1 MADQNVSYT
10 IGTVARM
17 TGLSTH
23 VLRKWE
29 ARYGV
34 PNPVRSTTGRRRYSP
49 DDLSKLRSLAN
60 LVHRGHAIGEL
71 ASLSAHDLMVMV
83 ETNPA
88 VEGVTNVRV
97 SVSGA
102 GLAAMIAAERTVFP
116 PSYEFL
122 VVSGHPA
129 MSGATDVLV
138 IECAS
143 LSDEL
148 HNRLTG
154 LARVVVVYNF
164 ASSRVLQQ
172 FEDSGMT
179 CLKAP
184 ITAAQLLPHLP
195 SKVSSD
201 LSVRQSPA
209 AHPLPPLP
217 PPLPRFS
224 DASIAAIANAST
236 TIECECP
243 LHIAQLLTSI
253 SAFERYSAECET
265 QQPDD
270 HELHAFLRQI
280 AGHARAQFEVALAR
294 VAVAEGYVLN
304 ELGASTGSENS
315 V

>member
-1 MADQNVSYT
+1 MADPNVSYT
-10 IGTVARM
+10 IGAVARM

-29 ARYGV
+29 ARYGLV
-34 PNPVRSTTGRRRYSP
+34 DPVRSTTGRRRYSA
-49 DDLSKLRSLAN
+49 DDLTKLQSLAT
-60 LVHRGHAIGEL
+60 LVHRGHAISGL

-83 ETNPA
+83 EINPV
-88 VEGVTNVRV
+88 VESGKNVRV

-116 PSYEFL
+116 PLHDFL
-122 VVSGHPA
+122 VVSGHRE
-129 MSGATDVLV
+129 MSGDTDVLV

-148 HNRLTG
+148 HNRLTR
-154 LARVVVVYNF
+154 LSQVVVVYNF
-164 ASSRVLQQ
+164 SSSRVLQK

-184 ITAAQLLPHLP
+184 ITAAQLLPYLP
-195 SKVSSD
+195 SKATSD
-201 LSVRQSPA
+201 RPNA
-209 AHPLPPLP
+209 ALP
-217 PPLPRFS
+217 PPPPPRFS
-224 DASIAAIANAST
+224 DASVAAIANAST

-270 HELHAFLRQI
+270 RELHAFLRQI
-280 AGHARAQFEVALAR
+280 AGRARAQFEVALAR

-304 ELGASTGSENS
+304 ELDGSTELGGS

>member
-10 IGTVARM
+10 IGTVARI

-29 ARYGV
+29 ARYGLIE
-34 PNPVRSTTGRRRYSP
+34 PVRSTTGRRRYSP
-49 DDLSKLRSLAN
+49 DDLTKLRSLAT
-60 LVHRGHAIGEL
+60 LVHRGHAISEL

-83 ETNPA
+83 EMNPV
-88 VEGVTNVRV
+88 VESAKHVRV

-116 PSYEFL
+116 SSYDFL
-122 VVSGHPA
+122 VVSGHPE
-129 MSGATDVLV
+129 MSGETDVLV

-148 HNRLTG
+148 HNRLMR
-154 LARVVVVYNF
+154 LSQVVVVYNF
-164 ASSRVLQQ
+164 SSSRILQQ

-184 ITAAQLLPHLP
+184 ITAARLLPYLP
-195 SKVSSD
+195 SKATSD
-201 LSVRQSPA
+201 LPIRPNA
-209 AHPLPPLP
+209 ALPP

-270 HELHAFLRQI
+270 RELHGFLRQI
-280 AGHARAQFEVALAR
+280 AGRARAQFEVALAR

-304 ELGASTGSENS
+304 ELDGSTEPGGS

>member
-1 MADQNVSYT
+1 MANQNVSYT

-29 ARYGV
+29 ARYGLID
-34 PNPVRSTTGRRRYSP
+34 PVRSTTGHRRYSP
-49 DDLSKLRSLAN
+49 DDLTKLRSLAT
-60 LVHRGHAIGEL
+60 LVHQGHAISEL
-71 ASLSAHDLMVMV
+71 ASLSAHDLMEMV
-83 ETNPA
+83 EINPV
-88 VEGVTNVRV
+88 VESAKNVRV

-116 PSYEFL
+116 SSYDFL
-122 VVSGHPA
+122 VVSGHPE
-129 MSGATDVLV
+129 MSGETDVLV

-143 LSDEL
+143 LSDAL
-148 HNRLTG
+148 HNRLTR
-154 LARVVVVYNF
+154 LSQVVVVYNF
-164 ASSRVLQQ
+164 SSSRVLQQ

-184 ITAAQLLPHLP
+184 TTAAQLLPYLP
-195 SKVSSD
+195 SKATSD
-201 LSVRQSPA
+201 RPNA
-209 AHPLPPLP
+209 ALPP

-270 HELHAFLRQI
+270 RELHAFLRQI
-280 AGHARAQFEVALAR
+280 AGRARAQFEVALAR
-294 VAVAEGYVLN
+294 VAVAEGYLLN
-304 ELGASTGSENS
+304 EFDGSIEPGGS

>member
-10 IGTVARM
+10 IGAVARM

-29 ARYGV
+29 ARYGLID
-34 PNPVRSTTGRRRYSP
+34 PVRSTTGRRRYSS
-49 DDLSKLRSLAN
+49 DDLTKLRSLAT
-60 LVHRGHAIGEL
+60 LVHRGHAISGL

-83 ETNPA
+83 EINPV
-88 VEGVTNVRV
+88 VESARNVRV

-116 PSYEFL
+116 PSYDFL
-122 VVSGHPA
+122 VVSGHPE
-129 MSGATDVLV
+129 MSGETDVNV

-148 HNRLTG
+148 HNRLTR
-154 LARVVVVYNF
+154 LSQVVVVYNF
-164 ASSRVLQQ
+164 SSSRILQQ

-184 ITAAQLLPHLP
+184 ITAAQLLPYLP
-195 SKVSSD
+195 SKATSD
-201 LSVRQSPA
+201 RPNAALPA
-209 AHPLPPLP
+209 PS
-217 PPLPRFS
+217 LPRFS

-270 HELHAFLRQI
+270 RELHTFLRQI
-280 AGHARAQFEVALAR
+280 AGRARAQFEVALAR

-304 ELGASTGSENS
+304 ELDGSTELGGS

>member
-23 VLRKWE
+23 VLLKWE
-29 ARYGV
+29 ARYGLID
-34 PNPVRSTTGRRRYSP
+34 PVRSTTGHRRYSP
-49 DDLSKLRSLAN
+49 DDLTKLRSLAT
-60 LVHRGHAIGEL
+60 LVHQGHAISEL

-83 ETNPA
+83 EINPV
-88 VEGVTNVRV
+88 VESAKNVRV

-102 GLAAMIAAERTVFP
+102 GLAAMIAAERTLFP
-116 PSYEFL
+116 SSYDFL
-122 VVSGHPA
+122 MVSGHPE
-129 MSGATDVLV
+129 MSGETDVLV

-148 HNRLTG
+148 HNRLTR
-154 LARVVVVYNF
+154 LSQVVVVYNF
-164 ASSRVLQQ
+164 SSSRVLQQ

-184 ITAAQLLPHLP
+184 TTAAQLLPYLP
-195 SKVSSD
+195 SKATSD
-201 LSVRQSPA
+201 RPNA
-209 AHPLPPLP
+209 APPPPPP

-270 HELHAFLRQI
+270 RELHAFLRQI
-280 AGHARAQFEVALAR
+280 AGRARAQFEVALAR

-304 ELGASTGSENS
+304 EFDGSIEPGGS